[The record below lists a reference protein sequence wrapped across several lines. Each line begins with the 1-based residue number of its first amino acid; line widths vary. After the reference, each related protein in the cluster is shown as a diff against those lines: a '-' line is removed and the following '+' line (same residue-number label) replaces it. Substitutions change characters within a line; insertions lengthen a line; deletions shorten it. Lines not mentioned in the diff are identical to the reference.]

1 MKRFVIAL
9 IMLCLAVAIS
19 VSAEV
24 IFFKRTDALI
34 DSMNELLR
42 AIDAGDE
49 EKMSTELKTVKEN
62 WNRSKKILHVIL
74 IHRSMDEIEININ
87 SLEEFLKSKDF
98 ESLRQSC
105 TEGLQQL
112 ENLQDAS
119 RLSIENIL

>member
-9 IMLCLAVAIS
+9 ILLCLAVAIS

-112 ENLQDAS
+112 ENLQDTS

>member
-9 IMLCLAVAIS
+9 ILLCLAVAIS

-24 IFFKRTDALI
+24 IFIKRTDTLI
-34 DSMNELLR
+34 DSMNELLK

-49 EKMSTELKTVKEN
+49 EQMSTELNTVKEN

-87 SLEEFLKSKDF
+87 SLEEFLKSRDF

-112 ENLQDAS
+112 ENLRDAS

>member
-9 IMLCLAVAIS
+9 VLLCLAVAIS

-49 EKMSTELKTVKEN
+49 EKMSTELNTVKEN